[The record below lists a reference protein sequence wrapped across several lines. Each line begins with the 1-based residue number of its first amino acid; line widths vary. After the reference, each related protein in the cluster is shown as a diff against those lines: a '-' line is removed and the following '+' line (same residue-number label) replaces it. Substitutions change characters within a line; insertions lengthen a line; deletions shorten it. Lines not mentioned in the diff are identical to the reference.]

1 MSSRIEKIIS
11 IIKAYNKTPL
21 KTNSTDI
28 DNTIKLEYSLEIEEI
43 YKGVEKKGIREDVME
58 ILDLLKKIDR
68 SHGGDTLGKELLLDT
83 LVYLEKL

>member
-28 DNTIKLEYSLEIEEI
+28 DNTIKLEYSLEI
-43 YKGVEKKGIREDVME
+43 V
-58 ILDLLKKIDR
+58 DLLKKIDR